1 MSETVEVKIWDLEG
15 QRLIGPLQWLKA
27 KRSLSMT
34 LDSTVMT

>member
-1 MSETVEVKIWDLEG
+1 MSETVEVKTCELEG
-15 QRLIGPLQWLKA
+15 QRWIGPLQWLKE